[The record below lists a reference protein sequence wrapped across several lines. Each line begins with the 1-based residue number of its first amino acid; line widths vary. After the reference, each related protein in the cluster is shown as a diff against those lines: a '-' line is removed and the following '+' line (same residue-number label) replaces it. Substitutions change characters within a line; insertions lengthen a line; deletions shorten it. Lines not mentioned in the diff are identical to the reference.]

1 MSTIPTSPTDVP
13 EAKHPLVEV
22 TLEVTD
28 EEGETQTTTKEL
40 PRGETPV
47 ATLEQELGITDVQQL
62 WLIRKGHKPRPLAK
76 HEKVDV
82 KAGDH
87 YEALV
92 KGAIS

>member
-1 MSTIPTSPTDVP
+1 MSTTNTIFPDAAD
-13 EAKHPLVEV
+13 AKHRLVDV

-28 EEGETQTTTKEL
+28 EEGETQKRHVEL
-40 PRGETPV
+40 PSGETPV
-47 ATLEQELGITDVQQL
+47 TTLEAELGITDVQQL
-62 WLIRKGHKPRPLAK
+62 WLIRKDHKPRPLAK

-82 KAGDH
+82 KDGDR